1 LLSKLSFDF
10 LGVLYETLYPST
22 KSPLNNSMPNLAHGS
37 HVSLIETQSKDL
49 EDCHLLSLKD
59 LRLVVKLAC
68 LLRDQELRVYHRQ
81 LSTVRESQMNESE
94 KHLYSKMKRRE
105 QRVRE
110 KEVTD
115 KDVER

>member
-10 LGVLYETLYPST
+10 LGVLYENLYPTS

-49 EDCHLLSLKD
+49 DDYHLLSLKD

-68 LLRDQELRVYHRQ
+68 LLRD
-81 LSTVRESQMNESE
+81 
-94 KHLYSKMKRRE
+94 
-105 QRVRE
+105 
-110 KEVTD
+110 
-115 KDVER
+115 